1 MALLLFWGCVLAATE
16 TWYTDFELV
25 WFEWSEWYISTD
37 EGQTTWSFTVVLTNH
52 DRDTIQ
58 WEFHFVDAVKM
69 WDYYACK
76 ADTETWVF
84 GRYLQMD
91 WNTSFSVQPWETITW
106 IVNFD
111 FPESYSGV
119 YDGCIVYSV
128 KDDLGN
134 VNSNEMA
141 MDTSSRK
148 AIPVHVQLQASK
160 VSVHIIANLCS
171 RGNSQTSNN
180 NWYESRWK
188 LLFYQWNSSTPVE
201 SWYVIMNGS
210 WYWELTWVTILA
222 GTYDVVYKWWHNLA
236 SYISN
241 VTINEWD
248 TLDFVVG
255 NNLTWVWF
263 FEQLDK
269 FKYNSWWACQIAWDM
284 PSSNGSYN
292 FLINTMD
299 LTVLWD
305 DENLCP
311 YGRAEW
317 KNHVCDLNNDWWIDS
332 NDDTVILSNLL
343 VRDEIYYW
351 SNHFSENSFWSV
363 NYWEEFWLN

>member
-37 EGQTTWSFTVVLTNH
+37 EGQTTWSFTLVLTNH

-58 WEFHFVDAVKM
+58 WEFYFVDAVKI

-106 IVNFD
+106 TVNFD

-128 KDDLGN
+128 NDDFGN

-141 MDTSSRK
+141 MNMSSRK

-160 VSVHIIANLCS
+160 VTVHIIANLWS
-171 RGNSQTSNN
+171 RGNSQTCNN
-180 NWYESRWK
+180 NGYESMWK
-188 LLFYQWNSSTPVE
+188 LLFYPSNHALDALPVE
-201 SWYVIMNGS
+201 SWYVVMDHTGS
-210 WYWELTWVTILA
+210 GELVWVTVLA
-222 GTYDVVYKWWHNLA
+222 GNYDVVYKWWHHLA
-236 SYISN
+236 SYIQN
-241 VTINEWD
+241 ITINEWD
-248 TLDFVVG
+248 TLDFVL
-255 NNLTWVWF
+255 NALWVWE
-263 FEQLDK
+263 FENEEQ
-269 FKYNSWWACQIAWDM
+269 FKCNSWWSYQIAWDL
-284 PSSNGSYN
+284 PSTGGTYDY
-292 FLINTMD
+292 LINGTD
-299 LTVLWD
+299 LSVLYTGGICNYLTNVSAYD
-305 DENLCP
+305 I
-311 YGRAEW
+311 
-317 KNHVCDLNNDWWIDS
+317 CDLNNDGRVDS
-332 NDDTVILSNLL
+332 SDASVIIANNWKTGVYYRLSPLFTGFGMVDL
-343 VRDEIYYW
+343 GTYM
-351 SNHFSENSFWSV
+351 H
-363 NYWEEFWLN
+363 